1 MAFEKISQYPSSAG
15 GSRGAA
21 VASGVA
27 GAAAEPGGQPVQ
39 EAQPALR
46 MCHISHHYPGTGQE
60 SNEPGAVDDVSLDVA
75 ANEVVCLLGPSGCG
89 KTTLLRIAAGLER
102 LQAGQVYVHG
112 RAVADPDAGVW
123 VPPERRQVGL
133 VFQDSALFPHLSV
146 LDNVAFGLDRLRP
159 AERIQRANA
168 LLEQLHIGGYAGAY
182 PHQLSGGQQQR
193 VALARA
199 LAPAPSLML
208 LDEPFA
214 SLDAGLRA
222 QVRDDMLHVLKSS
235 GAGTILVTHDP
246 EEALFMA
253 DRIALMRRGRVIQV
267 GQPDEL
273 YCRPVSPFVARF
285 FGQVNEIPGVV
296 SGETVA
302 TPLGPVAAAGYEEGR
317 QVKVLLRPEAVRVVR
332 AVSEAQPAAGSAGL
346 TRGHVV
352 AARLL
357 GRYSVIH
364 LNVLDGQGQ
373 ELHLHAHAQGVYLP
387 APGQVLELALDAS
400 QVFVFPAA
408 DDTPAP

>member
-1 MAFEKISQYPSSAG
+1 
-15 GSRGAA
+15 
-21 VASGVA
+21 
-27 GAAAEPGGQPVQ
+27 
-39 EAQPALR
+39 
-46 MCHISHHYPGTGQE
+46 
-60 SNEPGAVDDVSLDVA
+60 VDDVSLDVA

-102 LQAGQVYVHG
+102 LQAGEVRIHD
-112 RAVADPDAGVW
+112 RTVADPDAGVW

-146 LDNVAFGLDRLRP
+146 LDNVTFGLDRLRP
-159 AERIQRANA
+159 AERVQRANA
-168 LLEQLHIGGYAGAY
+168 LLEQLHIPGYADAF

-253 DRIALMRRGRVIQV
+253 DRIALMRHGRIVQV
-267 GQPDEL
+267 GEPDEL

-285 FGQVNEIPGVV
+285 FGQVNEIAGVV
-296 SGETVA
+296 SGATVA
-302 TPLGPVAAAGYEEGR
+302 TPLGPVAAGSYDEGR
-317 QVKVLLRPEAVRVVR
+317 RVRVLLRPEAVRVVR
-332 AVSEAQPAAGSAGL
+332 ASHTAAAAAPVAGEPAAGSAGVVL
-346 TRGHVV
+346 GHVV

-364 LNVLDGQGQ
+364 LNVLDSRGQ

-400 QVFVFPAA
+400 QVFVFPA
-408 DDTPAP
+408 DDDPPAA

>member
-1 MAFEKISQYPSSAG
+1 MAFEKISQYPPDGARSRDVAMAG
-15 GSRGAA
+15 GTANQGLA
-21 VASGVA
+21 
-27 GAAAEPGGQPVQ
+27 
-39 EAQPALR
+39 AQPLLR
-46 MCHISHHYPGTGQE
+46 MRHISHHYPGTGQQTD
-60 SNEPGAVDDVSLDVA
+60 EPGAVDDVSLDVA

-102 LQAGQVYVHG
+102 LQAGQVCVLG
-112 RAVADPDAGVW
+112 RTVADPVAGVW

-133 VFQDSALFPHLSV
+133 VFQDSALFPHLCV
-146 LDNVAFGLDRLRP
+146 RDNVTFGLDRLRP
-159 AERIQRANA
+159 AERVQRANA
-168 LLEQLHIGGYAGAY
+168 LLEQLHIAHYADAY

-199 LAPAPSLML
+199 LAPSPCLML

-222 QVRDDMLHVLKSS
+222 QVRDDILHVLKSS
-235 GAGTILVTHDP
+235 GAATILVTHDP

-253 DRIALMRRGRVIQV
+253 DRIALMRHGRIVQV

-285 FGQVNEIPGVV
+285 FGQVNEIEGVV
-296 SGETVA
+296 SGEAVA
-302 TPLGPVAAAGYEEGR
+302 TPLGPVAAGGYAEGQR
-317 QVKVLLRPEAVRVVR
+317 VKVLLRPEAVRVVR
-332 AVSEAQPAAGSAGL
+332 AAEAAAHAATDTAAGSAAVVL
-346 TRGHVV
+346 GHVV

-400 QVFVFPAA
+400 QVFVFAAGGDPPAA
-408 DDTPAP
+408 